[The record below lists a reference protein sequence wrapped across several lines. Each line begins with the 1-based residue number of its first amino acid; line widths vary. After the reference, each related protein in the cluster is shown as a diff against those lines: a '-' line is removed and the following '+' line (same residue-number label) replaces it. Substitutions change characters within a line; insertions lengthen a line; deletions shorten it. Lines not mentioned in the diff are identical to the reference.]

1 MAANEKNISHVRK
14 CWNSCQMWFDELTN
28 LDSGQVLLTYEFDI
42 HVCLK
47 ATVDSPT
54 FTPLSQPFLMNLC
67 CFFRNLNICI
77 CFIVLCVCVWCVE
90 YCFVFIGK
98 GLICFASGRGSC
110 VWLFKIQYLEL
121 NIFVVVVIVVFIV
134 VGDVFSWFFFAWTCC
149 CLVGVCFIL

>member
-54 FTPLSQPFLMNLC
+54 FTPLSQPFLMNFF
-67 CFFRNLNICI
+67 CFRYLNRCI
-77 CFIVLCVCVWCVE
+77 CFIVLCVWLVCWVLFCVHWE
-90 YCFVFIGK
+90 RSDLLFV
-98 GLICFASGRGSC
+98 SGRGSC
-110 VWLFKIQYLEL
+110 VWLFKIQNLEL
-121 NIFVVVVIVVFIV
+121 NIFVVVVIVVVIV

-149 CLVGVCFIL
+149 CLVGVCFI